1 MPYGQPH
8 DNFAKQ
14 AHIHERGRSLAMPNL
29 LRRWLTPRLSFQGK
43 IFIGFGL
50 VTLLAIVSVTSI
62 IYVNMRETIKKNAV
76 TSVTDS
82 IRQADESLNVMLQE
96 IDRLNTVVV
105 TNRNTVINTLLS
117 PHEEVSYEWFQ
128 EQKRITEFLSGL
140 TAYKPYITRI
150 AVVGLNGKVFFSG
163 GPWIDRR
170 FLDTELMAY
179 MLQNGSRHAYF
190 KPPGETDVIMVGRE
204 IRYNRNTI
212 GVVMVD
218 MNYDFIK
225 KTFSVKPTEDSMLYV
240 LDEQNNFVYRAES
253 GPSAYAPAENAILE
267 LKRKYADASHATEQ
281 KLDGRSYL
289 IVNRKSAYT
298 GWTTLALIP
307 TDTLLSESMRIRNLM
322 AEVSVIVFV
331 VLMIG
336 SLQVSVRTTTNIRRL
351 KSMMMQ
357 VKDGN
362 LSFPRT
368 DIQSKDEIGDLYR
381 VFVSMVDEL
390 KRLLAGIRISEKKKR
405 EAELT
410 ALQAQIRPHFL
421 YNSLNTIKYLA
432 RLNGVRNIEEVSGSL
447 IELMRGVLGN
457 SNEFLTVREELD
469 YISRYVSIVKYR
481 YMEPIRVQTEIE
493 DEALLDVPVLKLMLQ
508 PIVENAIIHGIGPS
522 GQEGVVRIR
531 VYGDRHNLMIE
542 VTDNGKGMTQ
552 EQMDRM
558 LVEADPDGVSSRFSG
573 MGVRNVHERIFRMYG
588 DPYGIRLSSELGK
601 YTKVEL
607 RFPRLNAE
615 EISRQ
620 EVI

>member
-1 MPYGQPH
+1 MPT
-8 DNFAKQ
+8 
-14 AHIHERGRSLAMPNL
+14 M

-43 IFIGFGL
+43 IFIAFGL

-62 IYVNMRETIKKNAV
+62 IYVNMRDTIKTNAA

-105 TNRNTVINTLLS
+105 TNKNTVIDILLS
-117 PHEEVSYEWFQ
+117 PNEEVSYEWFQ
-128 EQKRITEFLSGL
+128 EQKRLTEFLSGL
-140 TAYKPYITRI
+140 TGYKPYITRI
-150 AVVGLNGKVFFSG
+150 AVIGLNGKVFFSG

-170 FLDTELMAY
+170 FLDSEMMAY

-190 KPPGETDVIMVGRE
+190 KPPGETDVITVGRE
-204 IRYNRNTI
+204 IRYNRSTI

-218 MNYDFIK
+218 LNYEFIR
-225 KTFSVKPTEDSMLYV
+225 KTFGVKPTADSMLYV
-240 LDEQNNFVYRAES
+240 LDGQNNFVYRTES
-253 GPSAYAPAENAILE
+253 EQLAYAPTEDTILKLKQKYTGANHAE
-267 LKRKYADASHATEQ
+267 EQ
-281 KLDGRSYL
+281 ELDGRSYL

-307 TDTLLSESMRIRNLM
+307 TDTLLSESTRIRNLM
-322 AEVSVIVFV
+322 AEVAVIVFI

-368 DIQSKDEIGDLYR
+368 DIRSKDEIGELYR
-381 VFVSMVDEL
+381 VFVSMVEEL
-390 KRLLAGIRISEKKKR
+390 KRLLADIRTSEKKKR

-432 RLNGVRNIEEVSGSL
+432 RLNGVPNIEEVSGSM

-469 YISRYVSIVKYR
+469 YTSRYVSIVKYR
-481 YMEPIRVQTEIE
+481 YMEPIRVQTEVE
-493 DEALLDVPVLKLMLQ
+493 DEALLDCLVLKLMLQ
-508 PIVENAIIHGIGPS
+508 PIVENAILHGIGPS
-522 GQEGVVRIR
+522 AQEGIVRIR
-531 VYGDRHNLMIE
+531 VCAEHRNLKIE

-552 EQMDRM
+552 EQMDQM
-558 LVEADPDGVSSRFSG
+558 LKESDQGGGSSRFSG
-573 MGVRNVHERIFRMYG
+573 MGVRNVHERIVRMYG
-588 DPYGIRLSSELGK
+588 EPYGIRLSSELGK

-607 RFPRLNAE
+607 RFPRLFADE
-615 EISRQ
+615 KSRR

>member
-1 MPYGQPH
+1 MPTML
-8 DNFAKQ
+8 
-14 AHIHERGRSLAMPNL
+14 S
-29 LRRWLTPRLSFQGK
+29 RWLSPRLSFQGK
-43 IFIGFGL
+43 IFIAFGL

-62 IYVNMRETIKKNAV
+62 IYVNMRDTIKKNAV

-117 PHEEVSYEWFQ
+117 PNQEISYEWFQ

-140 TAYKPYITRI
+140 TDYKPYITRI
-150 AVVGLNGKVFFSG
+150 AVIGLDGKVFFSG
-163 GPWIDRR
+163 TPWIDRR
-170 FLDTELMAY
+170 FLDTEMMAY
-179 MLQNGSRHAYF
+179 ILKNGSRHAYF
-190 KPPGETDVIMVGRE
+190 KPPGETDVITVGRE
-204 IRYNRNTI
+204 IRYNRSTI

-218 MNYDFIK
+218 LNYEFIK
-225 KTFSVKPTEDSMLYV
+225 KTFSVKPTDDSMLYV
-240 LDEQNNFVYRAES
+240 LDGQNNFVYRTES
-253 GPSAYAPAENAILE
+253 EQSAYAPANDTILN
-267 LKRKYADASHATEQ
+267 LKQKYTGVNHAAEQ
-281 KLDGRSYL
+281 ELDGRSYL

-307 TDTLLSESMRIRNLM
+307 TDTLLSESTRIRNLM
-322 AEVSVIVFV
+322 AEVSIIVFV

-368 DIQSKDEIGDLYR
+368 DIQSKDEIGELYR
-381 VFVSMVDEL
+381 VFVSMVEEL
-390 KRLLAGIRISEKKKR
+390 KRLLADIRISEKKKR

-432 RLNGVRNIEEVSGSL
+432 RLNGVPNIEEVSGSL

-481 YMEPIRVQTEIE
+481 YMEPIRIQTEVE
-493 DEALLDVPVLKLMLQ
+493 DEALLDGMVLKLMLQ
-508 PIVENAIIHGIGPS
+508 PIVENAIIHGLGPS
-522 GQEGVVRIR
+522 AQEGIVRIGVYR
-531 VYGDRHNLMIE
+531 VHHDLMIE

-552 EQMDRM
+552 EQMDQ
-558 LVEADPDGVSSRFSG
+558 LLTDSGEGKVSSRFSG
-573 MGVRNVHERIFRMYG
+573 MGVRNVHERIVRMYG
-588 DPYGIRLSSELGK
+588 EPYGIRLSSELGR

-607 RFPRLNAE
+607 RFPRLLADD
-615 EISRQ
+615 ISRG
-620 EVI
+620 EVV